1 MLFAKRDATDEEIEQ
16 ALKDANAWS
25 FIQNKMS
32 KGLETYVGG
41 AGGSLSGGQKQRIAV
56 ARAFLR

>member
-25 FIQNKMS
+25 FIQNKM
-32 KGLETYVGG
+32 KNKLETIVGG
-41 AGGSLSGGQKQRIAV
+41 AGGSLSGGQK
-56 ARAFLR
+56 